1 MRTLNLLAALCIAG
15 FAATIALASG
25 ETVDLGPAKVSL
37 NLSAAGSYTIEKG
50 ESSELVHDY
59 DEKISD
65 FQYSIYPSTV
75 TFDGTSDQV
84 MVEVHKMSASEAL
97 DEQIP
102 GRRAISALEHCI
114 EQADMMPR
122 RAEYEAKSFTIDGHE
137 GTLLTVDTG
146 KDEPFYIAAYSP
158 DEKDGSGSIVCIIG
172 SDFPWETTKGI
183 LDSVKTQLA

>member
-1 MRTLNLLAALCIAG
+1 
-15 FAATIALASG
+15 
-25 ETVDLGPAKVSL
+25 
-37 NLSAAGSYTIEKG
+37 
-50 ESSELVHDY
+50 
-59 DEKISD
+59 
-65 FQYSIYPSTV
+65 
-75 TFDGTSDQV
+75 
-84 MVEVHKMSASEAL
+84 
-97 DEQIP
+97 
-102 GRRAISALEHCI
+102 
-114 EQADMMPR
+114 MMPR